1 MPEGICIQ
9 LWHYQCSIHDP
20 CSQNSI
26 TYLHQ
31 VAKELHHL
39 RYFLIQPRTCLLD
52 QLTVENS
59 SMQPQGT
66 LKDVWPS

>member
-31 VAKELHHL
+31 VANELHHL
-39 RYFLIQPRTCLLD
+39 RYFSHTTEDLSSGSTD
-52 QLTVENS
+52 STNS
-59 SMQPQGT
+59 SMQPQGI
-66 LKDVWPS
+66 LKHVWPS